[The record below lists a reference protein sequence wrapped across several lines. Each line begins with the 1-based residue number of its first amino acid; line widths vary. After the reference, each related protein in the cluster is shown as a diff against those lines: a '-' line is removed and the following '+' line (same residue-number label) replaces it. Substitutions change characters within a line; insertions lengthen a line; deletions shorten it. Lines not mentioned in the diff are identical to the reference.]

1 MEAERDGYRQQLSV
15 AEKRLDRV
23 QSGVV
28 NGLHSKPLN
37 GEVKL
42 ELRIPRDEH
51 VHRASY
57 DAHPLLAPSSSH
69 TGTPGRAHGGRH
81 PPTKLT
87 VKVATSSMV

>member
-42 ELRIPRDEH
+42 EQPPQ
-51 VHRASY
+51 AS
-57 DAHPLLAPSSSH
+57 ASPVVSSLVY
-69 TGTPGRAHGGRH
+69 GGS
-81 PPTKLT
+81 PVYL
-87 VKVATSSMV
+87 